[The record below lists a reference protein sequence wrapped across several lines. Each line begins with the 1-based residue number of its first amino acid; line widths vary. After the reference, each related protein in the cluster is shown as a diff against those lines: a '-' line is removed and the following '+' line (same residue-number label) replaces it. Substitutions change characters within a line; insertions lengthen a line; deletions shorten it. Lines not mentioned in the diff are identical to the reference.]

1 MNTPT
6 IPINDLRD
14 FFSEVYV
21 FAELGLSELADIVAP
36 DAEFGR
42 WTRFL
47 EVVVPQYPHTFVLG
61 DLAGNESNEWPAD
74 RSEVLRLAISDD
86 GPWPSLHLHLPSV
99 TVRVLISSGYVEI
112 DLRRKTY
119 DDDVYMQL
127 GTLMHRTGDVLGV
140 DVLLTPENAL
150 EEAFLAYDHRTRSF
164 RKPLHGS
171 GSQTQ
176 VRTQVLQAFHGVLR
190 PFIGATR
197 PLSDDLVRAVV
208 DCIEGFSRTYGEL
221 ALQDALQSEE
231 RIEIN
236 TAWGSAASIITPPAG
251 VSARAQRPS
260 CEQSLIDQARRI
272 VPNERS

>member
-1 MNTPT
+1 MTTPT

-61 DLAGNESNEWPAD
+61 DLAGNESNEWPDD

-99 TVRVLISSGYVEI
+99 TVRVLISSGHKVEI

-119 DDDVYMQL
+119 SDDAYVQL

-140 DVLLTPENAL
+140 DVFLTPQNAL

-164 RKPLHGS
+164 RKPLHGVGPPS
-171 GSQTQ
+171 PT
-176 VRTQVLQAFHGVLR
+176 RLQIWSTLQRAFQPLFDAQR
-190 PFIGATR
+190 PFKE
-197 PLSDDLVRAVV
+197 DLVRAVV
-208 DCIEGFSRTYGEL
+208 DGIDALSKTHGEL
-221 ALQDALQSEE
+221 ALQDALRSEQRLELLCARRSAGHLLSQTAVSTPEE
-231 RIEIN
+231 RSSSEL
-236 TAWGSAASIITPPAG
+236 TL
-251 VSARAQRPS
+251 VSHAQQALVSHPS
-260 CEQSLIDQARRI
+260 
-272 VPNERS
+272 

>member
-1 MNTPT
+1 MNTPAVPYE
-6 IPINDLRD
+6 ILRD
-14 FFSEVYV
+14 FFGDPLE
-21 FAELGLSELADIVAP
+21 GGCLADIVAP
-36 DAEFGR
+36 DANIAA

-47 EVVVPQYPHTFVLG
+47 DVVVPRYPHDFCLEDLLG
-61 DLAGNESNEWPAD
+61 NQTTQWPSD
-74 RSEVLRLAISDD
+74 RSEVLRLAVSED
-86 GPWPSLHLHLPSV
+86 GPWPQLSLQLPSV
-99 TVRVLISSGYVEI
+99 SLRVLVFGIEHVELVVQRQPYNDAVYSQLS
-112 DLRRKTY
+112 DLMTRMS
-119 DDDVYMQL
+119 DAM
-127 GTLMHRTGDVLGV
+127 GV
-140 DVLLTPENAL
+140 DVFLTPESSLSEAAL
-150 EEAFLAYDHRTRSF
+150 VYERQASIF
-164 RKPLHGS
+164 RRPLHGS

-221 ALQDALQSEE
+221 ALQDALRSEE

-260 CEQSLIDQARRI
+260 CEQSLLDQARRI